1 MNFKRRFQLLLFSL
15 LIFTACE
22 EERAEDKPYQYIAY
36 YGKSLRVCAEG
47 TIEFTIEPDSTLTG
61 TWTIEAK
68 DGFTQNEIGPQVGSG
83 KLSGYI
89 KNDQFYVNLNPKW
102 ADNNVFLTAYFSEV
116 ISGGWYWSTF
126 AGVSSSGGFKLSQ

>member
-1 MNFKRRFQLLLFSL
+1 MNFKRQFQLLLFSL
-15 LIFTACE
+15 LISTACE

-36 YGKSLRVCAEG
+36 YGKRLRVCAEG

-68 DGFTQNEIGPQVGSG
+68 DGFTQNEIGPQVGSS

-89 KNDQFYVNLNPKW
+89 KNDQFYVNLNPRW

-116 ISGGWYWSTF
+116 ISGGWHWSTF
-126 AGVSSSGGFKLSQ
+126 VGVSSSGGFKLSQ